1 MRISWPSACLF
12 SCNISFSANC
22 NVSKC
27 KGYSNW
33 LNWNIFWIFYWLWL
47 DLHKMWVCL
56 CMFLFW
62 ICTLPSVWFKWLNE
76 EHSGFHWKYALL
88 VFILLVAVSKYRH
101 LFAQHFG
108 FMFGIYFIFCLG
120 SFSIWLW
127 LMWFI
132 QISSKINWCF
142 AMS

>member
-1 MRISWPSACLF
+1 MHVFFLVTFLF
-12 SCNISFSANC
+12 QPIATYQNAKATQTDLI
-22 NVSKC
+22 
-27 KGYSNW
+27 G
-33 LNWNIFWIFYWLWL
+33 IFWIFYWLWL

-108 FMFGIYFIFCLG
+108 FMFGIYFMFCLG